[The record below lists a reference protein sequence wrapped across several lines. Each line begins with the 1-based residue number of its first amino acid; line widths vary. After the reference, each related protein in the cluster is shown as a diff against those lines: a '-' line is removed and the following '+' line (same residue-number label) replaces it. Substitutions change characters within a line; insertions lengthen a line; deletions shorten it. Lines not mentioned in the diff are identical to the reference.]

1 MQIRSAEDVRR
12 LEQTPLSEQYSHR
25 TLYDL
30 FVSNAELYGDRV
42 ALRFLHTAEPGG
54 PETSWSHHQ
63 LLGGIHRTANLLHS
77 LGMGPEDAVAVLLP
91 GCLEY
96 HLALWGGAVAGI
108 ASPLNPLLSE
118 AVLEELLSAAGAKV
132 LIAWGGAGDSN
143 YWQKA
148 LRIFER
154 LPSVHTLIR
163 VAPQDE
169 PVAAVADLPPGV
181 LDLHTELAR
190 QPADRLISER
200 VIDPQDTAAYFHT
213 GGTTGAPKMARHTHA
228 GQLFSAWSY
237 SVMQNMSPDDRV
249 IGGFPMFHTA
259 GVLPGGLASL
269 FAEVELIIPTTT
281 LMRNRGVVHNYWQLS
296 AWHKVTSVSGAPTM
310 LSALASVPLA
320 GADLSAVRGCR
331 TGTSAIPAELSA
343 RFEQLFGIHIQE
355 SYGMTEMTGLSS
367 IVPPDVRV
375 APGCAG
381 LTIPYGR
388 YRVVA
393 MNEDG
398 SPAEQEVP
406 TGTTGMILYRG
417 PNLFDGYLDP
427 EATRKTFTQG
437 GWLIT
442 GDLGYLDEAEML
454 NVTGRAKDLIIR
466 SGHNIDP
473 KMIEDAISQHPEVVL
488 SAAVGAPD
496 AYAGE
501 LPVAFVTLVEGARVT
516 PDELLAFAA
525 DVVHEAPARP
535 KSIVILEEMPL
546 TNVAK
551 IFKPALRLLAAENA
565 VRAQAMQI
573 AGELGAEQLTLSASA
588 QLDEHGRIV
597 VQLGVAAAS
606 EPLLVRLTSE
616 LAKLPVQIK
625 YAVSD

>member
-12 LEQTPLSEQYSHR
+12 LEQTPLIEQYSHR

-30 FVSNAELYGDRV
+30 FVSNAERYGDRV

-54 PETSWSHHQ
+54 PETSWSHDQ
-63 LLGGIHRTANLLHS
+63 LLAGIHRTANLLHS
-77 LGMGPEDAVAVLLP
+77 LGVGENDAVAVLLP

-163 VAPQDE
+163 VTPQDE
-169 PVAAVADLPPGV
+169 PVAAVADLPPRV

-213 GGTTGAPKMARHTHA
+213 GGTTGAPKMALHTHA

-237 SVMQNMSPDDRV
+237 SAMQNMGPDDRV

-269 FAEVELIIPTTT
+269 FSGVELIIPTTT
-281 LMRNRGVVHNYWQLS
+281 LMRNRGVLHNYWQLS

-343 RFEQLFGIHIQE
+343 RFEQLFGIRIQE

-367 IVPPDVRV
+367 IVPPEVRV

-388 YRVVA
+388 YRVVV
-393 MNEDG
+393 MSEDG
-398 SPAEQEVP
+398 SPTEQEVP

-417 PNLFDGYLDP
+417 PNLFGGYLDP
-427 EATRKTFTQG
+427 EATRKAFTQD

-454 NVTGRAKDLIIR
+454 NITGRAKDLIIR

-473 KMIEDAISQHPEVVL
+473 KMIEDAMSQHPEVVL

-501 LPVAFVTLVEGARVT
+501 LPVVFVTLVEGARATV
-516 PDELLAFAA
+516 DELLSFAA
-525 DVVHEAPARP
+525 DTVHEAPARP

-551 IFKPALRLLAAENA
+551 IFKPALRLLAAGNA
-565 VRAQAMQI
+565 VQAQARQI
-573 AGELGAEQLTLSASA
+573 AVELGGEQPTLNASA
-588 QLDEHGRIV
+588 QLDDRGRTV
-597 VQLGVAAAS
+597 VQLRVTGAS
-606 EPLLVRLTSE
+606 DPLLARLTSE
-616 LAKLPVQIK
+616 LAKLPVQVI
-625 YAVSD
+625 VL